1 MSIATLGLAMV
12 GCNFNVALGP
22 ADAMRDVA
30 SADAMRDAPPPIDAP
45 STDAFVGAAVRI
57 NIKGPAHTGVDHPG
71 AWAADLGV
79 CPGANGFSVTD
90 SINATDDDALFQT
103 EAVDA
108 ALHCT
113 VGGLPSGTYEVT
125 LLFAEIDRAPACAV
139 GSRVFS
145 IDLEGTTLVTAFD
158 LVTEGAGCAL
168 AGEFGHPV
176 AKVFSIAVTDGVLD
190 VRLTAPAGHQAVLG
204 ALQAVQTSSL

>member
-22 ADAMRDVA
+22 ADAMRDAA
-30 SADAMRDAPPPIDAP
+30 SADAMLDAPPPIDAP
-45 STDAFVGAAVRI
+45 STDPFVGAAVRI

-168 AGEFGHPV
+168 AGEPGHPV